1 MSQSKAKRGQLP
13 PLQMENPDVFKD
25 LPRVVTE
32 ELEFALRDFVYEI
45 RTQLGQAKR
54 GTIVPVPL

>member
-1 MSQSKAKRGQLP
+1 M
-13 PLQMENPDVFKD
+13 QMENPDVFKD

-32 ELEFALRDFVYEI
+32 ELEFALRGFVYEI